1 MTTPAYSSTH
11 EPDSPD
17 EHRPDMPLWPSRQ
30 IVQFSLLGA
39 GLILVIL
46 AGLMFGAASI
56 PIPAVLSS
64 LLSAL
69 PWVTSD
75 HHSAADY
82 LIVWQLRLPRVLLAG
97 CIGAGLA
104 VAGAAI
110 QAVFRNPLA
119 DPGLIGVSS
128 GAALA
133 AITMIVL
140 GDVILIGALAQ
151 AQVVALPV
159 AAFLGG
165 LVTTLL
171 IYRISTLAGVTRI
184 HTLLLAGIAIG
195 ALTGAISGILTYVAD
210 DAQLRTLTFW
220 SMGSLGGAT
229 WATLFSVAPWIIL
242 ALLIIPYFSQAL
254 NAILLGEN
262 VAQHL
267 GMNAQRIK
275 KGIITLAALA
285 VGASVAAAGM
295 IGFIG
300 LVVPHLMR
308 LWLGPD
314 HRTLLPACALCGA
327 SLLIGAD
334 LIARTIAAPAEIPI
348 GIITALLG
356 SPFFLWLLLSQGRQ
370 NRIS

>member
-1 MTTPAYSSTH
+1 MTTPLYSTTNSLETPAP
-11 EPDSPD
+11 E
-17 EHRPDMPLWPSRQ
+17 WSRQ
-30 IVQFSLLGA
+30 QIQFGLLFV
-39 GLILVIL
+39 GLVLSIFC
-46 AGLMFGAASI
+46 GLMFGAAAI
-56 PIPAVLSS
+56 PARAVLSS
-64 LLSAL
+64 LLSVL
-69 PWVTSD
+69 PGVSSSA
-75 HHSAADY
+75 HSAADH
-82 LIVWQLRLPRVLLAG
+82 LIIWQLRLPRVLLAG
-97 CIGAGLA
+97 LIGGGLA

-128 GAALA
+128 GSALA

-140 GDVILIGALAQ
+140 GDVILVGALAQ
-151 AQVVALPV
+151 FQLVALPV
-159 AAFLGG
+159 AAFMGG
-165 LVTTLL
+165 LVTTAL
-171 IYRISTLAGVTRI
+171 IYRISTMAGITRI

-195 ALTGAISGILTYVAD
+195 ALTGAISGVLTYLAD
-210 DAQLRTLTFW
+210 DIQLRSLTFW

-229 WATLFSVAPWIIL
+229 WPTLFSVAPWILL
-242 ALLIIPYFSQAL
+242 ALVVIPFFSQAL

-275 KGIITLAALA
+275 KGVIALAALA

-295 IGFIG
+295 IGFVG
-300 LVVPHLMR
+300 LVIPHLMR

-314 HRTLLPACALCGA
+314 HRTLLPACALSGA
-327 SLLIGAD
+327 MLLIGAD

-356 SPFFLWLLLSQGRQ
+356 SPFFLWLLLNQGRQ
-370 NRIS
+370 NRF